1 MKKAYWWRIC
11 LVLALAFN
19 IQSASAQQNVATTM
33 AVTPITDDVVLTK
46 DRFENFNRGAYQFN
60 DGWDQVAFRPI
71 AKAYQKIVPED
82 PRGCVHGIF
91 ENLSMPYTA
100 LNNILQGKFKAA
112 GQDLCRFVV
121 NSTIG
126 LGGCIDVA
134 SKWNI
139 PKHDEDFGQTLG
151 VWGVPS
157 GPFIMLPGLG
167 PSTVRD
173 ALAKAVDSLADPI
186 GYIQAIKVRNSVRG
200 LRFVDAR
207 TKLLDTMDFANDV
220 AFDKYALLRDAW
232 MQRREAQ
239 VRDEDYEPDVAPL
252 ANGEA
257 AKTAMSNAP
266 PPVEVVAPVDTTPEA
281 EKIDVLAPFNVDAA
295 STVAAV
301 VQ

>member
-1 MKKAYWWRIC
+1 M
-11 LVLALAFN
+11 
-19 IQSASAQQNVATTM
+19 
-33 AVTPITDDVVLTK
+33 
-46 DRFENFNRGAYQFN
+46 
-60 DGWDQVAFRPI
+60 
-71 AKAYQKIVPED
+71 
-82 PRGCVHGIF
+82 
-91 ENLSMPYTA
+91 
-100 LNNILQGKFKAA
+100 
-112 GQDLCRFVV
+112 

-173 ALAKAVDSLADPI
+173 ALAKPIDFLVDPI

-200 LRFVDAR
+200 LRFVDTR
-207 TKLLDTMDFANDV
+207 TNLLDTMDFANDV
-220 AFDKYALLRDAW
+220 ALDKYALLRDAW

-257 AKTAMSNAP
+257 AKIAVSNA
-266 PPVEVVAPVDTTPEA
+266 PPVEVVAPVDTTSEA